1 MNTYRIG
8 STLVRM
14 TANQAESWNAGDL
27 TKETLDGATVDAV
40 VDDGEIRRGQTFDLW
55 SWIDGNDEWPAR
67 ARDMEGC
74 VAILVDRTDRPDIV
88 TLEGHKAIALR
99 FIANAFEALETGTA
113 LGREQARLFDDRVC
127 EMFAMHPKLN
137 IRGGIVRERWLDL
150 QKARYSFTLP
160 TINVEIA
167 KVER

>member
-1 MNTYRIG
+1 METYRIG

-14 TANQAESWNAGDL
+14 TAAQAKAWNAGEMD
-27 TKETLDGATVDAV
+27 EANFIGATVDAI
-40 VDDGEIRRGQTFDLW
+40 VDDGDIERGKTYDLW
-55 SWIDGNDEWPAR
+55 SWIGGHDEWPAR

-74 VAILVDRTDRPDIV
+74 LAIERSDIV
-88 TLEGHKAIALR
+88 TLAGHKAIALR

-113 LGREQARLFDDRVC
+113 LGREQARLFSDRVC
-127 EMFAMHPKLN
+127 EMFSMHPKLN
-137 IRGGIVRERWLDL
+137 VHGGVVRERWLDL

-160 TINVEIA
+160 TIEVEIA